1 MARRT
6 GWTCQKSIAGVIC
19 KYHNPPRTRKC
30 AKCAKARP
38 ERKRPDHMKALTD
51 YDYAYYLAL
60 MGGVERC
67 AICGRKPTANRKLDR
82 DHDHKT
88 GKPRGLLCVRCNRA
102 LPDHISVEWLEEALA
117 YLKRAETLAQSDA

>member
-1 MARRT
+1 
-6 GWTCQKSIAGVIC
+6 
-19 KYHNPPRTRKC
+19 
-30 AKCAKARP
+30 
-38 ERKRPDHMKALTD
+38 MKALTD

-88 GKPRGLLCVRCNRA
+88 GEPRGLLCVRCNRA

>member
-1 MARRT
+1 
-6 GWTCQKSIAGVIC
+6 
-19 KYHNPPRTRKC
+19 
-30 AKCAKARP
+30 
-38 ERKRPDHMKALTD
+38 MKALTD

-88 GKPRGLLCVRCNRA
+88 GEPRGLLCVRCNRA
-102 LPDHISVEWLEEALA
+102 LPDWCGADWLRKAA
-117 YLKRAETLAQSDA
+117 DYLELTEPAT